1 MGFIYSYPSPRVMAT
16 RAAGQRFES
25 QLDIE
30 YFQTDYVQLWA
41 LSYEE
46 GRDEEADDILSV
58 LCADSKEF
66 YGYGRIIEIPR
77 SEFETLVP
85 LATLFNTPNDPSE
98 LDTLPEWFCESP
110 TVVAVESMDETVDTM
125 PPVSEGEQLGQ
136 QWRSGEEPL
145 FDTYEY
151 LRRGLPL
158 VPAHLAADYV
168 DVCRLLQFGEHDDE
182 TVERIAMMCDVM
194 ARVIEPRMYTNSD
207 DHT

>member
-1 MGFIYSYPSPRVMAT
+1 MGYIYSYPSPRVMST
-16 RAAGQRFES
+16 RAAGELFDDL
-25 QLDIE
+25 LDIQ
-30 YFQTDYVQLWA
+30 YFKTEYVQLWA
-41 LSYEE
+41 VSYEE
-46 GRDEEADDILSV
+46 AQDEDADDILWV
-58 LCADSKEF
+58 LCAESNEH
-66 YGYGRIIEIPR
+66 YGYGRVIEMPR
-77 SEFETLVP
+77 SEFELLVP

-158 VPAHLAADYV
+158 VPTYLAAEYV
-168 DVCRLLQFGEHDDE
+168 EVCRLVQFGEHDSE
-182 TVERIAMMCDVM
+182 TVERIAMMCDAM